1 MANHLCGAGESMSMA
16 PSWYSRV
23 PTIQDRTTA
32 ILPLARFSFSARTA
46 TTQPS
51 HIESSQHRFVQPA
64 SIDEGCTNDGVRLRL
79 SDDDQPAGAGAGS
92 AGFRLQGRGAGQRL
106 FQRDDDPGPVHGLHL
121 QQGVGAGDLLLLGAG
136 WSRADRP
143 PLPLHGPG
151 RHRHVLR
158 HRHQPDQGTGAPR
171 RLVSG
176 VPAAPAPTPPDEPAA
191 AAEEEADTAAD
202 APSGAFVS
210 DASHAPGNGVLFDA
224 ANGASSSTN
233 SKNAASLLLLIC
245 ALLYAF

>member
-1 MANHLCGAGESMSMA
+1 MLQAKATRIHHHGQPPVRRRGEHEHGAF
-16 PSWYSRV
+16 
-23 PTIQDRTTA
+23 
-32 ILPLARFSFSARTA
+32 L
-46 TTQPS
+46 
-51 HIESSQHRFVQPA
+51 PA

-171 RLVSG
+171 RLQG
-176 VPAAPAPTPPDEPAA
+176 QGAA
-191 AAEEEADTAAD
+191 AQPVHRRPCGTCT
-202 APSGAFVS
+202 
-210 DASHAPGNGVLFDA
+210 DASRRTSSGSGGRSRHSCRCPFSKWSLKLHKLKECSELT
-224 ANGASSSTN
+224 ASHLRI
-233 SKNAASLLLLIC
+233 AVCLLISGDTTSLAMSPC
-245 ALLYAF
+245 RN